1 VFFAPSTSSRLRRP
15 PDHVGAP
22 GDGRA
27 AMVAHLDR
35 WRTGEDGIFV
45 RGALVVLDVETDDA
59 LPVAAPALRRRLGR
73 TVERAVCARVVPG
86 DVVGRLDE
94 GRFVVLRRLLRLD
107 QGAGELA
114 AALAGTVE
122 HALIGRPEGQG
133 VRVTAGGAV
142 LGGAPMPPGRVAL
155 SSVTAAMLRGKL
167 LTDERVVIV
176 VASLDPSAVR

>member
-1 VFFAPSTSSRLRRP
+1 MFFAPSTSSRLRRP
-15 PDHVGAP
+15 ADHVGAP
-22 GDGRA
+22 GDGRQA
-27 AMVAHLDR
+27 VVAHLER
-35 WRTGEDGIFV
+35 WRTGEEGVFV
-45 RGALVVLDVETDDA
+45 RGALVVLDVELDEAMPSVSETA
-59 LPVAAPALRRRLGR
+59 RRRLGR

-133 VRVTAGGAV
+133 VRITAGGAV
-142 LGGAPMPPGRVAL
+142 LGGGPMPYGRDAL
-155 SSVTAAMLRGKL
+155 SAVTTAMLRGKL
-167 LTDERVVIV
+167 LTDERVVVV
-176 VASLDPSAVR
+176 VASLDQLPVG